1 MKRFPIKVILL
12 SLFIV
17 INLTVIC
24 TFPTSMSDND
34 SEEVVNNLVTFL
46 NKNDITIS
54 PTIIDK
60 ETKKVSS
67 ATLQNFIED
76 RDAFAKNILGA
87 KKEVTKNGET
97 YTANENQVI
106 FDGNKFS
113 FVPKTPVA
121 LSETHGIDAVNASKK
136 GKKIAA
142 YYGFDSQ
149 NALIVSSDD
158 NGKYHIFMTYTI
170 ENLPVFND
178 YMTFDITS
186 DGLMVLAV
194 YGLRKIHS
202 ANIATQKALPT
213 LCLNFRQAKISPTA
227 KSK

>member
-186 DGLMVLAV
+186 DGLMGFSGVWFTQ
-194 YGLRKIHS
+194 IHS

>member
-46 NKNDITIS
+46 NKNDITVS

-87 KKEVTKNGET
+87 KKEVTKNSVKEFGGRQ
-97 YTANENQVI
+97 Y
-106 FDGNKFS
+106 FS
-113 FVPKTPVA
+113 GTCTRFYINCK
-121 LSETHGIDAVNASKK
+121 N
-136 GKKIAA
+136 
-142 YYGFDSQ
+142 F
-149 NALIVSSDD
+149 
-158 NGKYHIFMTYTI
+158 
-170 ENLPVFND
+170 FN
-178 YMTFDITS
+178 
-186 DGLMVLAV
+186 
-194 YGLRKIHS
+194 GLRRRRAEAFCRHFNQFHD
-202 ANIATQKALPT
+202 A
-213 LCLNFRQAKISPTA
+213 RE
-227 KSK
+227 